1 MVRTAPPARRN
12 VSEYSDATSDMAPFI
27 VTAEL
32 PPELAKWAS
41 NLRTAHFLPE
51 RNYLKAHVT
60 LFHSLP
66 YFCAD
71 EIRAGL
77 AQEAAVEAPV
87 NAELVGLMSLGGGTA
102 LRLISPAM
110 LDLRD
115 RLADRFHGLLT
126 SQDTHRPRLHVTIQN
141 KVTSQEAK
149 ALQAELEPQIVPQSF
164 RFAALGLHIYR
175 SGPWEH
181 VRNFPFRGSGG
192 AFRG

>member
-1 MVRTAPPARRN
+1 
-12 VSEYSDATSDMAPFI
+12 VSAEKDLAPFI

-32 PPELAKWAS
+32 PAELAKWATK
-41 NLRTAHFLPE
+41 LRTAYFLPE

-60 LFHSLP
+60 LFHALP

-77 AQEAAVEAPV
+77 AAEAAAEAPV
-87 NAELVGLMSLGGGTA
+87 EAELVGLMSLGGGTA
-102 LRLISPAM
+102 LKLISQSM

-141 KVTSQEAK
+141 KVSSKEAK
-149 ALQAELEPQIVPQSF
+149 ALQAELEPQIMPQKF
-164 RFAALGLHIYR
+164 RFAGLGMHIYR
-175 SGPWEH
+175 GGPWEH
-181 VRNFPFRGSGG
+181 VRNYSFRGRGG
-192 AFRG
+192 AFHS